1 MKQMFDKREL
11 ALSSTSDEGLRIKY
25 YDYPKLY
32 ELMDD
37 GGTLRLENEEI
48 DELHLLM
55 LKEDDQFDN
64 TVVTITLNDKIK
76 RVVIYT
82 NFEYT
87 KSPIDVFTPVQIVVY
102 SKRRFLSN
110 YSQISKEDNILF
122 SNFVTDNGLDV
133 SFSVNKPSIIEFNFN
148 KKSFISKELI
158 KYNETI
164 VEVKKF
170 NNMQM

>member
-32 ELMDD
+32 DLMDD

-55 LKEDDQFDN
+55 LKEDDKFDN
-64 TVVTITLNDKIK
+64 MVVGITLNDKIK
-76 RVVIYT
+76 RIVIYT

-87 KSPIDVFTPVQIVVY
+87 KTPIDVMTPVEILVI

-110 YSQISKEDNILF
+110 YSQIINENNIMF
-122 SNFVTDNGLDV
+122 NNFVIDNGLDA

-148 KKSFISKELI
+148 KKSFINKELI
-158 KYNETI
+158 KYDETFVDI
-164 VEVKKF
+164 KVF
-170 NNMQM
+170 DYSQT